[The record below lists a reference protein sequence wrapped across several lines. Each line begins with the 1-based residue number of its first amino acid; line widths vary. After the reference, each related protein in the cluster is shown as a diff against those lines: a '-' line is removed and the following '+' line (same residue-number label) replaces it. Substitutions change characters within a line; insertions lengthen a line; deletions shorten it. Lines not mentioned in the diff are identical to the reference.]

1 MAKQYKELVISA
13 PFILVKGFLM
23 GLIEG
28 TGKDPVYFF
37 SQRSGIRVETLS
49 EGLKEW
55 LGFENLVHLC
65 LEDGFAER
73 LKQGIENTHKKLGM
87 ELRSEKLIESAGFE
101 FHARFFDKDEADSF
115 HSRVDDHLPEGVYLD
130 GFKEAA
136 VEDPGHESGVGMY
149 TASHKFQYK
158 GKGTIV
164 GEFGGVIQLFHEFQ
178 KDPMVEVEAV
188 RLNF

>member
-23 GLIEG
+23 GLVEG
-28 TGKDPVYFF
+28 TGEDPVYFF

-65 LEDGFAER
+65 VEDEFAES
-73 LKQGIENTHKKLGM
+73 LKKAIENTHQKLGM
-87 ELRSEKLIESAGFE
+87 EIRSEKVIESASFE
-101 FHARFFDKDEADSF
+101 FKARFFEKQEAEHF
-115 HSRVDDHLPEGVYLD
+115 HNRVDDQLPEGVYLD
-130 GFKEAA
+130 GFKEAEA
-136 VEDPGHESGVGMY
+136 EDPEHGDSMGMY
-149 TASHKFQYK
+149 TATHKFQYS
-158 GKGTIV
+158 GKGTII
-164 GEFGGVIQLFHEFQ
+164 GEFGGVVQLFHEFQ
-178 KDPMVEVEAV
+178 KDPMVEVEQV